1 MDRASSTEE
10 EGQETCSQEGLD
22 SQLLLFTGKVFVR
35 TFILIVT
42 VQNLEKF
49 PLLSFSLF
57 FSPPFVTFPL
67 IKE

>member
-22 SQLLLFTGKVFVR
+22 SQLLFTGKVFVR

-42 VQNLEKF
+42 VRNLVKF

-57 FSPPFVTFPL
+57 FSRPFVKFPL
-67 IKE
+67 IEE